1 MAPRVLGRD
10 RAAGPRR
17 GGRFRGVAAG
27 SHPRGRAREG
37 RAQSRGDCSTSA
49 DDSRASAVAGSAR
62 FVRSQ
67 PRDDRR
73 HRQRARRGHERRR
86 ARRRHVRAPGVQ
98 SAASFTPGVQSAAS
112 FTPSRRS
119 VRLPFA
125 RRSRITRSKDRR
137 HGREEGRRGRV
148 DVARARA
155 SDRGRAR
162 SGLGRRGRG
171 VRSHAGPVCGKRK
184 GRVRTNRRRRHRL
197 QGSADPRVPRRR
209 PAVVR
214 ARGRGDS
221 RRSVLAVRLAARRQR
236 VRRLR
241 GGFGGDPIVPDLRD
255 GRGRSNGS
263 DLGRVRHLPAR
274 RGLRRDFAQLRR
286 FARVQGRRQG
296 VL

>member
-1 MAPRVLGRD
+1 MDPRVLGRG
-10 RAAGPRR
+10 RAAGGRR
-17 GGRFRGVAAG
+17 CGRLRGVAAG
-27 SHPRGRAREG
+27 SHPRGRPREG
-37 RAQSRGDCSTSA
+37 RAQSRGDCSTRT

-62 FVRSQ
+62 FLRSQ
-67 PRDDRR
+67 PRDARR
-73 HRQRARRGHERRR
+73 HRRRARRGRRR

-98 SAASFTPGVQSAAS
+98 SAASFTP
-112 FTPSRRS
+112 SRRF
-119 VRLPFA
+119 VRLPFS
-125 RRSRITRSKDRR
+125 RPSRIPRSKDRR

-155 SDRGRAR
+155 SDRGCAR

-171 VRSHAGPVCGKRK
+171 VRAHAGPIGGNRQ
-184 GRVRTNRRRRHRL
+184 GRVRTNRLRRHHL

-221 RRSVLAVRLAARRQR
+221 RRFVLAVRHAARRQR

-241 GGFGGDPIVPDLRD
+241 GRFGGDPIVPDLRD
-255 GRGRSNGS
+255 SRGRSNGS

-274 RGLRRDFAQLRR
+274 RGLRRDPAQLRR
-286 FARVQGRRQG
+286 FARV
-296 VL
+296 

>member
-1 MAPRVLGRD
+1 MDPRVLGRD
-10 RAAGPRR
+10 RAAGARR
-17 GGRFRGVAAG
+17 SGRFRGVAAG

-37 RAQSRGDCSTSA
+37 RAQSRGDCSTRT

-62 FVRSQ
+62 ILRSQ
-67 PRDDRR
+67 PRDARR
-73 HRQRARRGHERRR
+73 HSRRARCGRRRARRGRRR

-98 SAASFTPGVQSAAS
+98 SAASFTP
-112 FTPSRRS
+112 SRRF
-119 VRLPFA
+119 VRLPFS
-125 RRSRITRSKDRR
+125 RRSRIPRSKDRR

-155 SDRGRAR
+155 SDRGCAR

-171 VRSHAGPVCGKRK
+171 VRAHAGPIGGKRQ
-184 GRVRTNRRRRHRL
+184 GRVHTNRLRRHHL

-221 RRSVLAVRLAARRQR
+221 RRFVLAVRHAARRQR

-241 GGFGGDPIVPDLRD
+241 GGFGGDPIIPDLRD
-255 GRGRSNGS
+255 SRGRSNGS
-263 DLGRVRHLPAR
+263 DLRQVRHLPAR
-274 RGLRRDFAQLRR
+274 RSLRRDPA
-286 FARVQGRRQG
+286 
-296 VL
+296 